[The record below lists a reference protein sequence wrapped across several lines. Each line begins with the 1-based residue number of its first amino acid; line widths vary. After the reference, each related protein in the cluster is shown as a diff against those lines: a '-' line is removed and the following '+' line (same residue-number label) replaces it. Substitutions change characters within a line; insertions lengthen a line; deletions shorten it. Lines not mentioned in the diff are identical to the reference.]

1 MSNNQVVNHAGRQ
14 YQIDKK
20 AKYGFNPNQLGRER
34 PNLFVNIQK
43 NQVIN
48 TNNVAI
54 SAKMSIKTDNR
65 VNTHVYVINNIQGGG
80 TLKYKNDIKAK
91 YTNVNFIEVPNKKTI
106 ANIHFNVNDVL
117 FVQQL
122 LFTDFVPRDIL
133 NLKYKY
139 SIKIIISIHDFCWI
153 TDVLNNSPNQP
164 YYHWSYLKQS
174 IKIHPDIIELFAQAD
189 LIIHPTYFTYETYR
203 KWFPADNFIVS
214 YHNDYKVDYSTKRIP
229 PIINHCINIGIM
241 HEYMEYKGSEVISYL
256 VNNVIRYE
264 GYNLNYL
271 IVGKNIGVYQEDEF
285 YEYLKKYNIH
295 FLLLLNKWGETY
307 CYSLTK
313 YINSGL
319 PILYNNI
326 GACKYRI
333 PPNVEHYKKVIDNE
347 MDYKNINKVIGEKLK
362 NMLDYVIRE
371 NGKYNKENTSTIIHY
386 SPLFE
391 NLFNLDERMINYSKV
406 HSKVKPFC
414 IYFPQFHTL
423 AENNQNYYLG
433 MSDITNL
440 QKYLAE
446 NENVHN
452 LMTPSK
458 DILNLSGPFNYDLSY
473 SALIQRQVD
482 IAKSFGIYGFAV
494 YYYWFSVNSI
504 TNKNLIMDTCF
515 DRFFNG
521 DITLGDNFKI
531 YFIWANEDW
540 SNNAA
545 FNTKER
551 IYNIY
556 DIENFKSNIKTLIK
570 YFRNVNY
577 YKIDNKPVFYVHHP
591 WLIPKET
598 LYLFCRMLNQECI
611 NEGFNGVNLVVN
623 NMRDQYENNYTGLN
637 KYNHNPDYKKD
648 PATTNYVDHVKENKS
663 KNAVS
668 LSYPASMFFDFNNTA
683 RLYIPNKLN
692 SATII
697 SNNTYPAQV
706 ENLRVLL
713 SRYKTKREEI
723 NKIMLF
729 NSWNEWGENMAVEPS
744 TEKGYTYL
752 NMIKFALL
760 RFM

>member
-1 MSNNQVVNHAGRQ
+1 MSNNQNQV
-14 YQIDKK
+14 DKK

-34 PNLFVNIQK
+34 PNLFVNIKK
-43 NQVIN
+43 NQVNN
-48 TNNVAI
+48 TNNAVI
-54 SAKMSIKTDNR
+54 SAKINIKMNSR

-91 YTNVNFIEVPNKKTI
+91 YTNVNFIEVPNKNTI
-106 ANIHFNVNDVL
+106 ANIHFNANDVL

-153 TDVLNNSPNQP
+153 TDVLNNYPKQP
-164 YYHWSYLKQS
+164 YYHWSYLKQN
-174 IKIHPDIIELFAQAD
+174 IKIHPDIIELFAHAD
-189 LIIHPTYFTYETYR
+189 LIIHPSYFTYETYR
-203 KWFPADNFIVS
+203 KWFRPDNFIVS

-229 PIINHCINIGIM
+229 PIINRQINIGVM

-256 VNNVIRYE
+256 VNNIIRYE
-264 GYNLNYL
+264 GYSLNYL

-333 PPNVEHYKKVIDNE
+333 PPNVEHYKKVIENE
-347 MDYKNINKVIGEKLK
+347 MEYKNINKVIGEKLN

-371 NGKYNKENTSTIIHY
+371 NGKYNKENTSNIIHY

-391 NLFNLDERMINYSKV
+391 NLFNLDERMIDYSKA
-406 HSKVKPFC
+406 HAKVKPFC
-414 IYFPQFHTL
+414 IYFPQFHAL
-423 AENNQNYYLG
+423 AENNKNYYLG
-433 MSDITNL
+433 MTDITNL

-458 DILNLSGPFNYDLSY
+458 YILNLSEPFNYDLSH

-504 TNKNLIMDTCF
+504 TKNHLIMDTCF

-521 DITLGDNFKI
+521 DIILGNNFKI

-545 FNTKER
+545 FNTKEQ

-598 LYLFCRMLNQECI
+598 LYLFNRMLNQECI
-611 NEGFNGVNLVVN
+611 NEGFDGVNLVVN
-623 NMRDQYENNYTGLN
+623 NMRDQYENSYTGLN

-648 PATTNYVDHVKENKS
+648 PGTTNYVDHVKENRNK
-663 KNAVS
+663 KDVS

-744 TEKGYTYL
+744 TDKGYAYL

>member
-1 MSNNQVVNHAGRQ
+1 
-14 YQIDKK
+14 
-20 AKYGFNPNQLGRER
+20 
-34 PNLFVNIQK
+34 
-43 NQVIN
+43 
-48 TNNVAI
+48 
-54 SAKMSIKTDNR
+54 
-65 VNTHVYVINNIQGGG
+65 
-80 TLKYKNDIKAK
+80 
-91 YTNVNFIEVPNKKTI
+91 VNFIEVPNKSKI
-106 ANIHFNVNDVL
+106 ANIHFNANDIL

-139 SIKIIISIHDFCWI
+139 RIKIIISIHDFCWI
-153 TDVLNNSPNQP
+153 TDVLNNNPNQP

-189 LIIHPTYFTYETYR
+189 LIIHPSYFTYETYR
-203 KWFPADNFIVS
+203 KWFPADNFIIS

-229 PIINHCINIGIM
+229 PIINHYINIGVM
-241 HEYMEYKGSEVISYL
+241 HEYTEYKGSEVISYL
-256 VNNVIRYE
+256 VKNIIRYE

-271 IVGKNIGVYQEDEF
+271 IVGKTINTYQEDEF

-333 PPNVEHYKKVIDNE
+333 PKNVEHYKKVIDNE

-371 NGKYNKENTSTIIHY
+371 NGKYNKENTSNIIHY

-391 NLFNLDERMINYSKV
+391 NLFNLDTRMINYSKV

-414 IYFPQFHTL
+414 IYFPQFHAL
-423 AENNQNYYLG
+423 AENNKNYYLG

-458 DILNLSGPFNYDLSY
+458 NILNLSGPFNYDLSY
-473 SALIQRQVD
+473 SDIIQRQVD

-504 TNKNLIMDTCF
+504 TNNHLIMDTCF

-545 FNTKER
+545 FNTKEQ

-577 YKIDNKPVFYVHHP
+577 YKIDNKPVFYIHHP
-591 WLIPKET
+591 WLMT
-598 LYLFCRMLNQECI
+598 LENIRLFNLLLNQECI
-611 NEGFNGVNLVVN
+611 DAGFNGVNLVVN
-623 NMRDQYENNYTGLN
+623 NMRDQYENKYISMN
-637 KYNHNPDYKKD
+637 KYNHNPDYKKA
-648 PATTNYVDHVKENKS
+648 PATTNYAEHVKENQDKT
-663 KNAVS
+663 NAS
-668 LSYPASMFFDFNNTA
+668 FNYPASMYFDFNNTA
-683 RLYIPNKLN
+683 RLYIPNNLN
-692 SATII
+692 KVTII
-697 SNNTYPAQV
+697 YNNTYQIQC
-706 ENLRVLL
+706 ENLKVLL
-713 SRYKTKREEI
+713 ARYKLKREEI

-729 NSWNEWGENMAVEPS
+729 NSWNEWGENMAIEPS
-744 TEKGYTYL
+744 TEKGYAYL
-752 NMIKFALL
+752 NMIKMALL